1 MSDFEADFD
10 GAALAEAWRAHRR
23 EGLRHLVV
31 TGRDG
36 APLGTYAG
44 DGAGAAAPPAQLV
57 AAIVSQAQKMRL
69 GNLESLVALYDRL
82 CLVVLD
88 AAPFAV
94 YWLHYFDGS
103 RLDRPPRPDDDLPF
117 VRVPVDYARGFVK
130 RTLDH
135 PGNNVTS
142 VVVDLIKVA

>member
-31 TGRDG
+31 TGHDG
-36 APLGTYAG
+36 ATLGTYAG
-44 DGAGAAAPPAQLV
+44 DGAGDAAPPAQLV

-88 AAPFAV
+88 APPFAATV
-94 YWLHYFDGS
+94 VAAPGADVDAILA
-103 RLDRPPRPDDDLPF
+103 LRPALAAAMRRMSL
-117 VRVPVDYARGFVK
+117 
-130 RTLDH
+130 
-135 PGNNVTS
+135 N
-142 VVVDLIKVA
+142 